1 MIGMV
6 EWRYGVVGMVDGRVW
21 FTLVCNSL
29 VVASSCFL
37 WFKFCDGFFPK
48 LYSSTLVRGTFEA
61 AQLLL
66 GSNFVRE
73 LQLLVVGLK
82 DLLM

>member
-6 EWRYGVVGMVDGRVW
+6 ELWYDWYRRVEVRCGW
-21 FTLVCNSL
+21 FALCL
-29 VVASSCFL
+29 VVASSCF

-61 AQLLL
+61 DQLLL
-66 GSNFVRE
+66 GSTFVRE